1 MEFISQSQ
9 KSLFDEKVRVLLDT
23 YDEVKMLCGP
33 GSYDGL
39 TLRAIAESMFKLK
52 ILTDLCEQT
61 VAQFG
66 VYDGTIK
73 TCDFVIE
80 LYSKA
85 LPRDK
90 KNKKKMEK
98 MIEAITGAIDTVIDA
113 AFVKMFTDPDGFK
126 KNAKTDSRW
135 SSAVGVD
142 TSKIAGSKY
151 VSMPEALAAA
161 GRFKELLNACVHID
175 LIPRH
180 F

>member
-23 YDEVKMLCGP
+23 YDEVKMLFGP

-39 TLRAIAESMFKLK
+39 TLRTIVESMYKLK

-61 VAQFG
+61 VAKFG
-66 VYDGTIK
+66 VYAGTIK
-73 TCDFVIE
+73 TCDFVID

-90 KNKKKMEK
+90 KNKKKMDK

-113 AFVKMFTDPDGFK
+113 AFVKLFTDPDSFK
-126 KNAKTDSRW
+126 QNAKSDSRW

-142 TSKIAGSKY
+142 TFKIVNSKY
-151 VSMPEALAAA
+151 LSMPEALAAA
-161 GRFKELLNACVHID
+161 GQFKAVLDSCVHID
-175 LIPRH
+175 LIPRN